1 MSRITVCG
9 VDAAQ
14 PVFGIYL
21 GYMSENVRL
30 YGLLLLRRV
39 SSSHLCPLGKKRRV
53 QPSVFSGTLIAR
65 SAMYKYFKKYNLRKK
80 SENSKEKL

>member
-9 VDAAQ
+9 GDAAQ

-39 SSSHLCPLGKKRRV
+39 SSSHLCPLG
-53 QPSVFSGTLIAR
+53 
-65 SAMYKYFKKYNLRKK
+65 
-80 SENSKEKL
+80 